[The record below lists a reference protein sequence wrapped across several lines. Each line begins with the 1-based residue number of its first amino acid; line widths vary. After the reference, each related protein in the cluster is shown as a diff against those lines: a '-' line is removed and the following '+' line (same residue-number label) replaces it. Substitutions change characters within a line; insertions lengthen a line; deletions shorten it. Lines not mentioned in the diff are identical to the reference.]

1 MPTLHLIFE
10 TLGFFAG
17 FRYYL
22 YLRKQQQDPITDG
35 NRVIILVAATFGA
48 FLGSRMLG
56 ALEHPDNLIK
66 ATHPLLS
73 FYANKT
79 IVGALLGG
87 LFSVELA
94 KKGIHERHSSGDLF
108 TYPLILAMM
117 IGRIG
122 CFTAGLEEETYGNPT
137 TWWTGIN
144 LGDGVPR
151 HPVTLYEIAF
161 LGLLWF
167 ALEKAGPF
175 KPGYRFQFFMIAY
188 LAFRFALDYIKPHYS
203 YIAGL
208 GAIQIAC
215 LGGLAYYG
223 RTIFTIFTNFKTI
236 HGKQA

>member
-22 YLRKQQQDPITDG
+22 YLRKRQQDPISDG
-35 NRVIILVAATFGA
+35 NRVVILIAATFGA
-48 FLGSRMLG
+48 FLGSRILG
-56 ALEHPDNLIK
+56 TLEHPENLAHNK
-66 ATHPLLS
+66 NLLLY

-94 KKGIHERHSSGDLF
+94 KKCIHERRSSGDLF

-122 CFTAGLEEETYGNPT
+122 CFTAGMEEETYGTPT
-137 TWWTGIN
+137 TWWTGMN
-144 LGDGVPR
+144 LGDGIPR

-161 LGLLWF
+161 LALLWF
-167 ALEKAGPF
+167 GLEKAGPL

-188 LAFRFALDYIKPHYS
+188 LTFRLALDYIKPHYA

-215 LGGLAYYG
+215 LAGLAYYG
-223 RTIFTIFTNFKTI
+223 RTIFTIFTNLKRI
-236 HGKQA
+236 HGEQA